1 MKKFTKILVPV
12 EGIPADEDAIR
23 LACQTAKQD
32 KAKVLMIYVI
42 EVQRNLPLDAEN
54 IPAQERGEQV
64 LGRAEQIAH
73 TIHGTAESELLQAR
87 VAGSAIVDEAIDRGI
102 DLIVMGVPYRKT
114 LGDFYLGA
122 TASYVFKTA
131 PCPVWLC
138 RAVASEDK
146 PGVAEKKK

>member
-1 MKKFTKILVPV
+1 MKKFSKILVPV
-12 EGIPADEDAIR
+12 EGIAVDDDAIR
-23 LACQTAKQD
+23 LACLTAKQD
-32 KAKVLMIYVI
+32 KAHVLMIYVI
-42 EVQRNLPLDAEN
+42 EVRRNLPLDAEN
-54 IPAQERGEQV
+54 APAQDRGEQV
-64 LGRAEQIAH
+64 LTHAEQVARVF
-73 TIHGTAESELLQAR
+73 HGQVESELLQAR

-138 RAVASEDK
+138 RAAASEDK
-146 PGVAEKKK
+146 PGAADKKK